1 MELWVCAPY
10 QLNVEGAMSDSNSS
24 ENIISENKR
33 RLGWKP
39 VWNKDRFLQ
48 NIDDE
53 IEAVLE
59 LGKAKSSLIDSLF
72 ESARG

>member
-1 MELWVCAPY
+1 M
-10 QLNVEGAMSDSNSS
+10 SS
-24 ENIISENKR
+24 ENIHAEKTYGI
-33 RLGWKP
+33 GWKP
-39 VWNKDRFLQ
+39 TWNKERFLE
-48 NIDDE
+48 NIGDE

>member
-1 MELWVCAPY
+1 MYLSG
-10 QLNVEGAMSDSNSS
+10 Q
-24 ENIISENKR
+24 NIVDDKS
-33 RLGWKP
+33 RLDWQPAWDYK
-39 VWNKDRFLQ
+39 RFLD

-72 ESARG
+72 KAAGQ